1 MSLVSQLRLTHIPLN
16 SYLERF
22 ERADNARCPA
32 CGADDETIGRFL
44 LLCPAYAHERWTLAR
59 QVKKKKK
66 PLNVE
71 TLLRDPNLV
80 TPLGN
85 FISVTQRFTSHGEQ
99 TISLSQ
105 QSTPHHAQV
114 TPQTEQN
121 PRSLRAQ
128 KHFPPCNNEARASTA
143 KALPS
148 RFQYKVIWDAH
159 TSQAPSAIR
168 LRSSILPQPLSRD
181 VGLSL
186 RERKWQS

>member
-1 MSLVSQLRLTHIPLN
+1 MSLVSQVRLTHIPLS

-44 LLCPAYAHERWTLAR
+44 LLCLAYAHERWTLAC
-59 QVKKKKK
+59 QVKKKK

-71 TLLRDPNLV
+71 TLLGDPNLV
-80 TPLGN
+80 IPLGN
-85 FISVTQRFTSHGEQ
+85 FINVTQRFTSHGEQ

-105 QSTPHHAQV
+105 QSTPHHVQV

-128 KHFPPCNNEARASTA
+128 KHFPRNNEARASTA

-148 RFQYKVIWDAH
+148 RFQYKVIRDAH
-159 TSQAPSAIR
+159 MSQAPSAIR